1 MAMENS
7 LCVLKN
13 WNRNYKNSFKAVPET
28 SEELEEKLK
37 LEKEKRDADEKYRYK
52 QRQIKELQE
61 NLQSM
66 QQHFD
71 IVQKQRALFE
81 EQKKKKQALILQLKK
96 DIEEQKPKLERV
108 IKQCS
113 RLSREVQSQ
122 REGGTET
129 LEERD
134 IHLRELKGF
143 NRTVNQVIADV
154 LEANPGLTAPFQMY
168 FDKFN
173 LELPTAASPS
183 GSQTS
188 QSPQNSL
195 PPTRLPGRKTTASSQ
210 ALPAKV
216 VELTLSIPTPEE
228 AAPHGSQPAS
238 RGSTSGTSERRKP

>member
-1 MAMENS
+1 TAMENS

-13 WNRNYKNSFKAVPET
+13 WNRNYKSSFKAVPET
-28 SEELEEKLK
+28 SEELEERLK
-37 LEKEKRDADEKYRYK
+37 LEKNKRDADEKYRYK

-71 IVQKQRALFE
+71 VIRTQKALFE
-81 EQKKKKQALILQLKK
+81 EQKKEKQALISQLKK

-113 RLSREVQSQ
+113 KLSREIRSQ
-122 REGGTET
+122 REGGIET

-188 QSPQNSL
+188 QYPQSSL
-195 PPTRLPGRKTTASSQ
+195 LPARFPSRKTSASSQ
-210 ALPAKV
+210 ASSAKV
-216 VELTLSIPTPEE
+216 VELTLPLPTPEE
-228 AAPHGSQPAS
+228 AAALGSQPAS
-238 RGSTSGTSERRKP
+238 RGSTSETSELKKS